1 MKIEQIFTSCLAEMA
16 YYLKSNGE
24 AAVID
29 PLRDIDP
36 YLERLEYDKA
46 ELKYIFITHFH
57 ADFVSGH
64 FDLAQKTGAKIIY
77 GPGATAEFDL
87 YAAQDNEEFKLGDST
102 LKVLHTP
109 GHTMESISILLID
122 KSGKEQCLFSG
133 DALFIGDVG
142 RPDLAIKQG
151 VLTEEDLARYLFQ
164 SLRNKIMTLP
174 DDIIVYPN
182 HGAGSAC
189 GKNMSKDTYDTLG
202 HQKETNYALRADMT
216 EDEFVKEV
224 LTGLNTPPQYFPKN
238 ARLNKAVVTG
248 IDDVVKRGTKELTV
262 DEAKQ
267 LVENGAIIL
276 DTRHQNE
283 FVKAH
288 IPGSIFIGLDG
299 QFAPWVGTL
308 IKDIDQTFVV
318 IADFGREEEAVRRLA
333 RIGYDFAQGFLPNA
347 IDTWKNAGNEIASIE
362 QVTPQELE
370 KLSIESDL
378 DILDVRRKS
387 EYLSEHVIGAK
398 NQPLDTIFSHL
409 DNLVDKNKTYYT
421 HCAGGYR
428 SVIFESIAK
437 KYGYHNLIDISEGF
451 NGIKEHTKMNLSE
464 YVCPTTLL

>member
-16 YYLKSNGE
+16 YYLESKGE
-24 AAVID
+24 AVVID
-29 PLRDIDP
+29 PLRDIEP

-46 ELKYIFITHFH
+46 ELKYIFLTHFH

-64 FDLAQKTGAKIIY
+64 LDLAQKTGAKIVY
-77 GPGATAEFDL
+77 GPGAAADFDF
-87 YAAQDNEEFKLGDST
+87 YNAQDDEEFKFGEAT
-102 LKVLHTP
+102 LKVIHTP
-109 GHTMESISILLID
+109 GHTMESISILLTDD
-122 KSGKEQCLFSG
+122 KGKQQCIFTG
-133 DALFIGDVG
+133 DCLFIGDVG

-151 VLTEEDLARYLFQ
+151 ELTEEDLARHLYK

-189 GKNMSKDTYDTLG
+189 GKNMSKETYDTLG
-202 HQKETNYALRADMT
+202 HQKETNYALRADMS

-224 LTGLNTPPQYFPKN
+224 LTGLTTPPQYFPKN
-238 ARLNKAVVTG
+238 ARLNKAVVTE
-248 IDDVVKRGTKELTV
+248 IDAIVARGTKELSV
-262 DEAKQ
+262 DEAQK
-267 LVENGAIIL
+267 LVEDGAIIL

-283 FVKAH
+283 FVKEH

-308 IKDIDQTFVV
+308 IKDIDQKFVV
-318 IADFGREEEAVRRLA
+318 VADYGREEEAVRRLA
-333 RIGYDFAQGFLPNA
+333 RIGYDYAQGFIPNA
-347 IDTWKNAGNEIASIE
+347 VDSWKAAGLETESIQ
-362 QVTPQELE
+362 QVTPAELE
-370 KLSIESDL
+370 KLNVESDV

-387 EYLSEHVIGAK
+387 EYQSEHIIGAE
-398 NQPLDTIFSHL
+398 NQPLDTIFANL
-409 DNLVDKNKTYYT
+409 DNLVDKSKTYYT

-428 SVIFESIAK
+428 SVIFTSIAK
-437 KYGYHNLIDISEGF
+437 KYGYNNLIDIAEGF
-451 NGIKEHTKMNLSE
+451 NGIKDNTKMNLSE

>member
-16 YYLKSNGE
+16 YYLESNGE

-29 PLRDIDP
+29 PLRDIEP

-46 ELKYIFITHFH
+46 ELKYIFLTHFH
-57 ADFVSGH
+57 ADFVAGH
-64 FDLAQKTGAKIIY
+64 LDLAKKTGAKIIY
-77 GPGATAEFDL
+77 GPGAKAEFEL
-87 YAAQDNEEFKLGDST
+87 YNSQDGEEFKLGEAT

-122 KSGKEQCLFSG
+122 KTGKEQCLFSG

-151 VLTEEDLARYLFQ
+151 ELTEEDLARHLFQ

-189 GKNMSKDTYDTLG
+189 GKNMSKDTYDTLA

-238 ARLNKAVVTG
+238 ARLNKAIVSD
-248 IDDVVKRGTKELTV
+248 IDAVVKRGTKELSV
-262 DEAKQ
+262 DETKQ

-318 IADFGREEEAVRRLA
+318 VADFGREEEAVRRLA
-333 RIGYDFAQGFLPNA
+333 RIGYDFAQGYLPNA

-370 KLSIESDL
+370 KLSVESDL
-378 DILDVRRKS
+378 NILDVRRKS
-387 EYLSEHVIGAK
+387 EYLSEHVIGAE

>member
-16 YYLKSNGE
+16 YYLQSNGE

-29 PLRDIDP
+29 PLRDIEP

-46 ELKYIFITHFH
+46 ELKYIFLTHFH

-64 FDLAQKTGAKIIY
+64 LDLAQKTGAKIIY
-77 GPGATAEFDL
+77 GPGATAEFDI
-87 YAAQDNEEFKLGDST
+87 YNVQDGEELPLGEAT

-122 KSGKEQCLFSG
+122 KHGKEQCLFSG

-151 VLTEEDLARYLFQ
+151 ELTEEDLARHLFK
-164 SLRNKIMTLP
+164 SLRNKIMPLP
-174 DDIIVYPN
+174 DGLIVYPN

-189 GKNMSKDTYDTLG
+189 GKNMSTDTYDTLG

-238 ARLNKAVVTG
+238 ARMNKALVSD
-248 IDDVVKRGTKELTV
+248 IDAVVKRGTKELTL

-267 LVENGAIIL
+267 LVEEGAIIL

-308 IKDIDQTFVV
+308 IKDIDQTFVIV
-318 IADFGREEEAVRRLA
+318 ADFGREEEAVRRLA
-333 RIGYDFAQGFLPNA
+333 RIGYDFAQGFIPNA
-347 IDTWKNAGNEIASIE
+347 VDAWKEAGNEIATIE

-370 KLSIESDL
+370 KLNIESDIN
-378 DILDVRRKS
+378 ILDVRRKS
-387 EYLSEHVIGAK
+387 EYLSEHIIGAE

-421 HCAGGYR
+421 HCLGGYR

-437 KYGYHNLIDISEGF
+437 KYGYHNLIDVAEGF